1 MNKNT
6 ILENLLQ
13 VAQQPFLRFAY
24 DVEEKTDNAFETLHI
39 LATEENVTAGRL
51 AEVLDIK
58 PSSVTQIIKKLVE
71 AGTAVR
77 EKSPTDSRVT
87 LVKITDKGRES
98 LQEHG
103 AIATTLRDVL
113 FAEFSETE
121 LNQLNTYLER
131 MNDNITSPAF
141 QEKLAEVF
149 SDDER
154 WDRFNTMSAHFG
166 RAREQLINRSGFNG
180 FGGFDGFGGGRP
192 GFGGGYGGRDGAR
205 FGRNPGFGGRDE
217 HGRGRFGGDPRAE
230 DRRGGFAGF
239 GFGGRN
245 GADREDMHPEDLNG
259 HFDEFDDHKGGRN

>member
-24 DVEEKTDNAFETLHI
+24 DVEEKTDNAFETLNI

-71 AGTAVR
+71 AGTVVR

-121 LNQLNTYLER
+121 LTELNTYLKR
-131 MNDNITSPAF
+131 MNDNLNSPAF
-141 QEKLAEVF
+141 QEKLIEVF
-149 SDDER
+149 GDDER

-180 FGGFDGFGGGRP
+180 FGGFGGFGGGRP
-192 GFGGGYGGRDGAR
+192 GFDGGR
-205 FGRNPGFGGRDE
+205 PGFGGG
-217 HGRGRFGGDPRAE
+217 HGERNGGRFDRKHSFGGGPDGH
-230 DRRGGFAGF
+230 DGRRGFG
-239 GFGGRN
+239 GFGGRS
-245 GADREDMHPEDLNG
+245 GFGPDDMSPEDLDG
-259 HFDEFDDHKGGRN
+259 HFDEFDDNKGGRN